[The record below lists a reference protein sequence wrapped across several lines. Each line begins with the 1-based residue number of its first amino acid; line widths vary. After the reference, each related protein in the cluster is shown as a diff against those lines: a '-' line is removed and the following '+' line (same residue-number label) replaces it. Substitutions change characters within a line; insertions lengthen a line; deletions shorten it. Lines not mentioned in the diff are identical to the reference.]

1 MGARGD
7 GERRMRL
14 ALLHRRLATGTA
26 LAALLAFAAGAGF
39 GSPTVVLSALAL
51 GLALVWR
58 APPEAGRRL
67 ETISQV
73 VVWLLFVWMASA
85 LFFGGDALDRALV
98 LLLFLL
104 VSETL
109 RPLQA
114 PNDMRLYGL
123 SFALLIASTAYRP
136 GLAFGI
142 GFVAYVV
149 LATLALMVGHL
160 RRQAEAFR
168 IADVPIGRPFFSATA
183 ALSGVTV
190 LMSAVVFIAFPRLP
204 RNWSGPRL
212 QSTEAVMVGFGEGV
226 SLEEFGTRIA
236 PNPQVVLRVEFPDGV
251 PANPGALHWRGRSYD
266 RFDGVRWSRT
276 PGLMAVV
283 PPRVYRDRWGSGGMR
298 QQIFGSPPGVSVL
311 FGLHPILDIRPR
323 SAIRPLVDG
332 TGDFRFFGP
341 DAPVYAVESGAAL
354 PSAEALRTAPDEP
367 APGGRAYL
375 QLPPLDSRVALLAD
389 SLTRGL
395 TNQYDRARAIE
406 SFFKREFRYTLDL
419 PATRAQT
426 SLEYFL
432 FTRRAGHCEYF
443 SSGMA
448 VLLRS
453 IGIPAR
459 NVNGFLGGTWNAGGR
474 YLAVT
479 QNEAHSWVEVWFPEF
494 GWVPFDPTPAGSREE
509 TIASEGGV
517 GGAFWPGRFFFDGM
531 QHRWNKWV
539 VDYNLEKQIGVFQQM
554 GELFRRS
561 QPTPRPGSFGALRG
575 LLPWIALIAAMLLLI
590 RLRPRGG
597 RRKVSGE
604 ARIYLALRR
613 AYARAGYADE
623 NATPLAWLEGLRR
636 ARAPGHAAAERLV
649 RDYLRARFA
658 GESIGESGREQM
670 KRDLA
675 EARQAL
681 QARRKAA

>member
-1 MGARGD
+1 MK
-7 GERRMRL
+7 L

-39 GSPTVVLSALAL
+39 GSPTLVLSAIAL
-51 GLALVWR
+51 GIALVWR
-58 APPEAGRRL
+58 ASPEAGPRL
-67 ETISQV
+67 ETAAQV
-73 VVWLLFVWMASA
+73 VVWLLFAWMAAA
-85 LFFGGDALDRALV
+85 LFFGGDALERAMV

-104 VSETL
+104 VSEAL

-114 PNDMRLYGL
+114 HNDMRLYGL

-168 IADVPIGRPFFSATA
+168 IADISIGRPFFTATA

-212 QSTEAVMVGFGEGV
+212 QSSEAVMVGFGEGV

-276 PGLMAVV
+276 PGLTSVV
-283 PPRVYRDRWGSGGMR
+283 PRAVYRQWGANPTR

-341 DAPVYAVESGAAL
+341 DAPVYTVTSGAAL
-354 PSAEALRTAPDEP
+354 PPAAALRTAPDEP

-375 QLPPLDSRVALLAD
+375 QLPPLDPRVALLAD

-395 TNQYDRARAIE
+395 ASRYDRARAIE

-419 PATRAQT
+419 PASRAQT

-539 VDYNLEKQIGVFQQM
+539 VDYNLEKQIGVFQRL
-554 GELFRRS
+554 GDLFRRS
-561 QPTPRPGSFGALRG
+561 QPTRRPGNFGSLRG
-575 LLPWIALIAAMLLLI
+575 ILPWIALGAVLLLLF
-590 RLRPRGG
+590 RLRPRAG
-597 RRKVSGE
+597 RRRLSAE

-623 NATPLAWLEGLRR
+623 NATPLAWIETLRR
-636 ARAPGHAAAERLV
+636 IHAPGTVAAERVV
-649 RDYLRARFA
+649 RSYLRARFA
-658 GESIGESGREQM
+658 GESIGEVGREGMQ
-670 KRDLA
+670 RDLA
-675 EARQAL
+675 EAKQAL
-681 QARRKAA
+681 QASRRRAA